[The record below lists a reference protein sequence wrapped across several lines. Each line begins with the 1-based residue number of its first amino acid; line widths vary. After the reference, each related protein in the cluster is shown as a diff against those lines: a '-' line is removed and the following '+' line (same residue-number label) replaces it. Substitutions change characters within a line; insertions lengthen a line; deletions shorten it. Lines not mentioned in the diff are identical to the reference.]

1 MIPDM
6 RTNFSD
12 GYAEAGFQEQ
22 SRRSLLSGRQSCALF
37 KVCLSLDQ
45 KLIQRTE
52 LGSQALHDIL
62 EWNDSEHVRAQGL
75 TAKNLVKQLM
85 DANMPKATATSWS
98 DVPGSIALLVQRIHD
113 REGDPKNL
121 PRFLLI
127 VDFDTEF
134 TRRPK
139 DH

>member
-6 RTNFSD
+6 RTNCEGD
-12 GYAEAGFQEQ
+12 AEAGVQEQ
-22 SRRSLLSGRQSCALF
+22 VEAEYAKWQAELRLF
-37 KVCLSLDQ
+37 KGSLSLDQ

-62 EWNDSEHVRAQGL
+62 EWNDNEHVRTQGL
-75 TAKNLVKQLM
+75 TAKHLVKRFM